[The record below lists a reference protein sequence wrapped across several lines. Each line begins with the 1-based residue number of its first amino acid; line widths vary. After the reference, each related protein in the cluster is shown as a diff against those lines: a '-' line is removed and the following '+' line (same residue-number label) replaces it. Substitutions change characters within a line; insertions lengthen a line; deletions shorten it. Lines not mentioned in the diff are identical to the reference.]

1 MMIMGL
7 IGIALLIVL
16 IGVIYLLLAKYQALA
31 KQQRFLSQLCT
42 QLDQQ
47 KSARQ
52 PLNIAVVPQEFAPL
66 YHSINQLL
74 SALPANTGKDKLTG
88 LSNRVGLKRT
98 LASMMPLTQG
108 SFVLIDIYRFRY
120 VNDLFGFVFGDIL
133 LSQFAERLGQLSLAP
148 KLMARLNGDEFFLY
162 FDKPLTET
170 QLLQLRGQLQSPF
183 TINGT
188 PISVTLQVGC
198 LQLTQHH
205 ADVSMMLKRL
215 DLALKKA
222 RITRSAIAYY
232 HDNDDIRQLRELKI
246 IDSLPKGLKRNHV
259 YMVYQPKQDVKTGR
273 CTQVEAL
280 MRWEHEELGF
290 ISPAEFIPLAEYAG
304 MIDLISQ
311 WALEQVLAQQARW
324 RAAGIELCVA
334 VNLSTRD
341 LDSDTLP
348 AEIAAHLAHYQLPP
362 ECLMI
367 EITESSLMADLNK
380 AVDTLDKIR
389 QLGVKL
395 AIDDFGTGHSSLA
408 YLKHLPANE
417 VKIDKVFLRGLEQDR
432 SAAFILEA
440 SINIA
445 QKLGYEVTVEGVE
458 TPEIRE
464 ILVQMGADTLQG
476 MHYAKPMRAAELEM
490 NWAQLQSGH

>member
-1 MMIMGL
+1 
-7 IGIALLIVL
+7 
-16 IGVIYLLLAKYQALA
+16 
-31 KQQRFLSQLCT
+31 
-42 QLDQQ
+42 
-47 KSARQ
+47 
-52 PLNIAVVPQEFAPL
+52 
-66 YHSINQLL
+66 
-74 SALPANTGKDKLTG
+74 
-88 LSNRVGLKRT
+88 
-98 LASMMPLTQG
+98 
-108 SFVLIDIYRFRY
+108 
-120 VNDLFGFVFGDIL
+120 
-133 LSQFAERLGQLSLAP
+133 
-148 KLMARLNGDEFFLY
+148 
-162 FDKPLTET
+162 
-170 QLLQLRGQLQSPF
+170 
-183 TINGT
+183 
-188 PISVTLQVGC
+188 
-198 LQLTQHH
+198 
-205 ADVSMMLKRL
+205 
-215 DLALKKA
+215 
-222 RITRSAIAYY
+222 
-232 HDNDDIRQLRELKI
+232 
-246 IDSLPKGLKRNHV
+246 
-259 YMVYQPKQDVKTGR
+259 
-273 CTQVEAL
+273 

-445 QKLGYEVTVEGVE
+445 KKLGYEVTVEGVE